1 MLDNYDTM
9 SNNLTPSK
17 LLEIDSPTFNKAVKE
32 PQSTHFADYNTGG
45 VYRDRKDR
53 SLVHRNNYSVASSGS
68 PMQQYSMKKANSF
81 LSGKN
86 SITSPYAKAQ
96 NPKVALKPYDAWKG
110 AIVT

>member
-1 MLDNYDTM
+1 
-9 SNNLTPSK
+9 
-17 LLEIDSPTFNKAVKE
+17 
-32 PQSTHFADYNTGG
+32 
-45 VYRDRKDR
+45 
-53 SLVHRNNYSVASSGS
+53 
-68 PMQQYSMKKANSF
+68 MQQYSMKKANSF